1 MENKKLK
8 SQIDYCEACIMAATT
23 MDAREMYKS
32 ILESLKQ
39 LQTITRNT
47 YFYLTDSEQDAARKF
62 YELNVKGRAS
72 FGTIGGCMTYKITPT
87 GLGKCVSICTQ
98 DDTGC
103 IIQQDITDVSSW

>member
-8 SQIDYCEACIMAATT
+8 SQIDYCEACMMAVNT
-23 MDAREMYKS
+23 MDDHEMYKS

-47 YFYLTDSEQDAARKF
+47 YFYLTDSEQDAAHKF
-62 YELNVKGRAS
+62 YETNVKGKPS
-72 FGTIGGCMTYKITPT
+72 FTNITYKITPI
-87 GLGKCVSICTQ
+87 GIGKCVSICAK

-103 IIQQDITDVSSW
+103 VVQQDITDVSSWG